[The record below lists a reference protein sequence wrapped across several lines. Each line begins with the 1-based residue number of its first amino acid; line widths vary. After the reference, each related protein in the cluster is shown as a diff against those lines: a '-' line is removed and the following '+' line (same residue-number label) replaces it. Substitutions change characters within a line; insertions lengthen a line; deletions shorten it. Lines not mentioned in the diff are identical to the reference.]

1 MIKTSTKVAV
11 ILFFCFVAFHYAA
24 SAQATPQPKAPA
36 KDANYTIELK
46 ILRPEINLTGEN
58 SNIIFTVT
66 VVNHASQPVDFGYT
80 LDYGYK
86 KFHSHDFYL
95 EATDMEGNR
104 VDIDGEDDNEFTYDP
119 PDDNTKNV
127 NKIVQKINS
136 SAYYFRPGKYK
147 LRWVYDPSANRF
159 TPPNVKIN
167 PVFSNWDVLSVAE

>member
-1 MIKTSTKVAV
+1 MVKIF
-11 ILFFCFVAFHYAA
+11 LGVAFSAWLSMVVLPAA
-24 SAQATPQPKAPA
+24 LLAQAAPQPKVQATQ
-36 KDANYTIELK
+36 ANYTIEFKL
-46 ILRPEINLTGEN
+46 LRQEINLTGEN
-58 SNIIFTVT
+58 SNVIFTVT
-66 VVNHASQPVDFGYT
+66 VVNHDSKPVDFGYT

-136 SAYYFRPGKYK
+136 SAYYFRPGKYR

-159 TPPNVKIN
+159 TPPNVKTN
-167 PVFSNWDVLSVAE
+167 PVFSNWDTLTVSE